1 MTETVSQ
8 ENAKSGVQ
16 TTASNQYNF
25 TLNITGQLALDA
37 TENETVV
44 TTENVDEITQ
54 TNQGTTESV
63 SQENANSG
71 VQTAASN
78 LYNFTL
84 NITGQL
90 ALDAT
95 ENEEVATTENVDEI
109 TQTS

>member
-8 ENAKSGVQ
+8 ENANSRVQ
-16 TTASNQYNF
+16 TTASNLYNF

-37 TENETVV
+37 KENETVA
-44 TTENVDEITQ
+44 TTENADEITQ

-71 VQTAASN
+71 VQTTASN

-90 ALDAT
+90 ALDAK
-95 ENEEVATTENVDEI
+95 ENEEAATTEYVDEI

>member
-8 ENAKSGVQ
+8 ENAKSRVQ
-16 TTASNQYNF
+16 TTASNQ
-25 TLNITGQLALDA
+25 
-37 TENETVV
+37 
-44 TTENVDEITQ
+44 
-54 TNQGTTESV
+54 
-63 SQENANSG
+63 
-71 VQTAASN
+71 
-78 LYNFTL
+78 YNFTL